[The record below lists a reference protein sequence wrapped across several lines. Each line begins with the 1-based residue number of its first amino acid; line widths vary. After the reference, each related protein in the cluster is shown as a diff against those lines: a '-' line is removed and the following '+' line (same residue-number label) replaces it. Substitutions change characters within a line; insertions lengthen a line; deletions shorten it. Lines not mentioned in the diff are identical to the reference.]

1 MKPRLKGRGFLV
13 RYADDAV
20 LLFSRE
26 EDARRV
32 MEVLPKRFGKY
43 GLTLHPEKT
52 RLIEFQRPDR
62 RPPRGGSSDR
72 PGTFD
77 LLGFTHYWGL
87 SRKGKWVVKR
97 KTARDRLSRALKR
110 VAQWCRL
117 HRHHPIEEQQQTL
130 AQKLRGHFGYYGIT
144 GNFEALKHSAKGRA
158 RLAQVARSPLAVGTH
173 DVGPHEETARA
184 QSTPAGTHPAALF
197 HRVANPCPE
206 EPDAG
211 ILHVRIRGGRG
222 RATSRGYPS
231 KGQHRPSLLRAGCA
245 WVLFGAFYPR
255 PLTRLRGSATGVP
268 RDARSNSSRDA
279 QNNESER
286 PRHDR

>member
-97 KTARDRLSRALKR
+97 KTARDRLSRAVKR

-130 AQKLRGHFGYYGIT
+130 AQKLEGTSGTT
-144 GNFEALKHSAKGRA
+144 GSPGTSKRSNTPRKVVCVWRKWLGRRSQWARMTWDRMRKLLERNPLPRA
-158 RLAQVARSPLAVGTH
+158 RILRPYS
-173 DVGPHEETARA
+173 TA
-184 QSTPAGTHPAALF
+184 
-197 HRVANPCPE
+197 
-206 EPDAG
+206 
-211 ILHVRIRGGRG
+211 
-222 RATSRGYPS
+222 
-231 KGQHRPSLLRAGCA
+231 
-245 WVLFGAFYPR
+245 
-255 PLTRLRGSATGVP
+255 
-268 RDARSNSSRDA
+268 
-279 QNNESER
+279 
-286 PRHDR
+286 

>member
-1 MKPRLKGRGFLV
+1 VKPRLKGRGFLV

-222 RATSRGYPS
+222 EGN
-231 KGQHRPSLLRAGCA
+231 L
-245 WVLFGAFYPR
+245 PR
-255 PLTRLRGSATGVP
+255 LPEQRTA
-268 RDARSNSSRDA
+268 SS
-279 QNNESER
+279 
-286 PRHDR
+286 